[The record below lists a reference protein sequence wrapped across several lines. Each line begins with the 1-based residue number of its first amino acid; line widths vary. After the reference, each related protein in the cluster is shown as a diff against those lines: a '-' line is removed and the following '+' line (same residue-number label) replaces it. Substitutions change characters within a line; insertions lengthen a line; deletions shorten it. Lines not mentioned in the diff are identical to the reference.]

1 MDLPA
6 PQQLPITAHWC
17 LDQDRCIA
25 LEVASTPLQKR
36 IGLMQ
41 RPALPPLR
49 GMWFPFDQPQPLR
62 FWMLNTL
69 APLDMV
75 FLREDRVV
83 GIEAAVP
90 VCPALPC
97 RGYGPK
103 EPSDGVV
110 ELRSGEAR
118 RLGIDV
124 GDRVLIEI
132 TDTIP

>member
-6 PQQLPITAHWC
+6 PQQLPITAQWC
-17 LDQDRCIA
+17 LDQHRCID
-25 LEVASTPLQKR
+25 LEVASTPMQKR

-41 RPALPPLR
+41 RTPLPPLR
-49 GMWFPFDQPQPLR
+49 GMWFPFDQRQPLR

-75 FLREDRVV
+75 FIRDGLVMA
-83 GIEAAVP
+83 IEADVP

-97 RGYGPK
+97 RGYGPS

-110 ELRSGEAR
+110 ELGAGEVR
-118 RLGIDV
+118 RLGIRV
-124 GDRVLIEI
+124 GDRINIVP
-132 TDTIP
+132 IP

>member
-6 PQQLPITAHWC
+6 PQQLPITAQWC
-17 LDQDRCIA
+17 LDQHRCID
-25 LEVASTPLQKR
+25 LEVASTPMQKR

-41 RPALPPLR
+41 RTPLPPLR
-49 GMWFPFDQPQPLR
+49 GMWFPFDQRQPLR

-75 FLREDRVV
+75 FIRDGRVMA
-83 GIEAAVP
+83 IEADVP

-97 RGYGPK
+97 RGYGPS

-110 ELRSGEAR
+110 ELGAGEVR
-118 RLGIDV
+118 RLGIQV
-124 GDRVLIEI
+124 GDQINIVPIQ
-132 TDTIP
+132 

>member
-6 PQQLPITAHWC
+6 PQQLPITAQWC
-17 LDQDRCIA
+17 LDQHRCID
-25 LEVASTPLQKR
+25 LEVASTPMQKR

-41 RPALPPLR
+41 RTPLPPLR
-49 GMWFPFDQPQPLR
+49 GMWFPFDQRQPLR

-75 FLREDRVV
+75 FIRDGRVMA
-83 GIEAAVP
+83 IEADVP

-97 RGYGPK
+97 RGYGPS

-110 ELRSGEAR
+110 ELGAGEVR
-118 RLGIDV
+118 RLGIRI
-124 GDRVLIEI
+124 GDQINIVP
-132 TDTIP
+132 TP

>member
-6 PQQLPITAHWC
+6 PQQLPITAQWC
-17 LDQDRCIA
+17 LDQHRCID
-25 LEVASTPLQKR
+25 LEVASTPMQKR

-41 RPALPPLR
+41 RTPLPPLR
-49 GMWFPFDQPQPLR
+49 GMWFPFDQRQPLR

-75 FLREDRVV
+75 FIRNGRVMA
-83 GIEAAVP
+83 IEADVP

-97 RGYGPK
+97 RGYGPS

-110 ELRSGEAR
+110 ELGAGEVR
-118 RLGIDV
+118 RLGIRV
-124 GDRVLIEI
+124 GDQINIVPIQ
-132 TDTIP
+132 

>member
-6 PQQLPITAHWC
+6 PQQLPITAQWC
-17 LDQDRCIA
+17 LDQHRCID
-25 LEVASTPLQKR
+25 LEVASTPMQKR

-41 RPALPPLR
+41 RTPLPPLR
-49 GMWFPFDQPQPLR
+49 GMWFPFDQRQPLR

-75 FLREDRVV
+75 FIRDGRVMA
-83 GIEAAVP
+83 IEADVP

-97 RGYGPK
+97 RGYGPS

-110 ELRSGEAR
+110 ELGAGEVR
-118 RLGIDV
+118 RLGIRI
-124 GDRVLIEI
+124 GDQINIVP
-132 TDTIP
+132 IP

>member
-6 PQQLPITAHWC
+6 PQQLPITAQWC
-17 LDQDRCIA
+17 LDQHRCID
-25 LEVASTPLQKR
+25 LEVASTPMQKR

-41 RPALPPLR
+41 RTPLPPLR
-49 GMWFPFDQPQPLR
+49 GMWFPFDQRQPLR

-75 FLREDRVV
+75 FIRDGRVMA
-83 GIEAAVP
+83 IEADVP

-97 RGYGPK
+97 RGYGPS

-110 ELRSGEAR
+110 ELGAGEVR
-118 RLGIDV
+118 RLGIRI
-124 GDRVLIEI
+124 GDRINIVII
-132 TDTIP
+132 Q

>member
-6 PQQLPITAHWC
+6 PQQLPITAQWC
-17 LDQDRCIA
+17 LDQHRCID
-25 LEVASTPLQKR
+25 LEVASTPMQKR

-41 RPALPPLR
+41 RTPLPPLR
-49 GMWFPFDQPQPLR
+49 GMWFPFDQRQPLR

-75 FLREDRVV
+75 FIRDGRVMA
-83 GIEAAVP
+83 IEADVP

-97 RGYGPK
+97 RGYGPS

-110 ELRSGEAR
+110 ELGAGEVR
-118 RLGIDV
+118 RLGIQV
-124 GDRVLIEI
+124 GDQINIVP
-132 TDTIP
+132 IP

>member
-6 PQQLPITAHWC
+6 PQQLPITAQWC
-17 LDQDRCIA
+17 LDQHRCID
-25 LEVASTPLQKR
+25 LEVASTPMQKR

-41 RPALPPLR
+41 RTPLPPLR
-49 GMWFPFDQPQPLR
+49 GMWFPFDQRQPLR

-75 FLREDRVV
+75 FIRDGRVMA
-83 GIEAAVP
+83 IEADVP

-97 RGYGPK
+97 RGYGPS

-110 ELRSGEAR
+110 ELGAGEVR
-118 RLGIDV
+118 RLGIQV
-124 GDRVLIEI
+124 GDQINIVP
-132 TDTIP
+132 IPL

>member
-6 PQQLPITAHWC
+6 PQQLPITAQWC
-17 LDQDRCIA
+17 LDQHRCID
-25 LEVASTPLQKR
+25 LEVASTPMQKR

-41 RPALPPLR
+41 RTPLPPLR
-49 GMWFPFDQPQPLR
+49 GMWFPFDQRQPLR

-75 FLREDRVV
+75 FIRDGRVMA
-83 GIEAAVP
+83 IEADVP

-97 RGYGPK
+97 RGYGPS

-110 ELRSGEAR
+110 ELGAGEVR
-118 RLGIDV
+118 RLGIQV
-124 GDRVLIEI
+124 GDRINIV
-132 TDTIP
+132 TIQ

>member
-1 MDLPA
+1 MLTVDLPA
-6 PQQLPITAHWC
+6 PQQLPITAQWC
-17 LDQDRCIA
+17 LDQHRCID
-25 LEVASTPLQKR
+25 LEVASTPMQKR

-41 RPALPPLR
+41 RTPLPPLR

-75 FLREDRVV
+75 FIRDGRVMA
-83 GIEAAVP
+83 IEADVP

-97 RGYGPK
+97 RGYGPS

-110 ELRSGEAR
+110 ELGAGEVR
-118 RLGIDV
+118 RLGIQV
-124 GDRVLIEI
+124 GDQINIV
-132 TDTIP
+132 TIQ

>member
-6 PQQLPITAHWC
+6 PQQLPITAQWC
-17 LDQDRCIA
+17 LDQHRCID
-25 LEVASTPLQKR
+25 LEVASTPMQKR

-41 RPALPPLR
+41 RTPLPPLR
-49 GMWFPFDQPQPLR
+49 GMWFPFDQRQPLR

-75 FLREDRVV
+75 FIRDGRVMA
-83 GIEAAVP
+83 IEADVP

-97 RGYGPK
+97 RGYGPS

-110 ELRSGEAR
+110 ELGAGEVR
-118 RLGIDV
+118 RLGIRV
-124 GDRVLIEI
+124 GDRINIV
-132 TDTIP
+132 TIQ